1 MRKTLEERIEMRE
14 WITENLPLYKK
25 NFPKHAYERMA
36 PEFNRRFGTELNG
49 TQLYS
54 FYSKQMERVNNPSK
68 AYKHSPLSRVY
79 DPAGI
84 KAFYDWL
91 IAQEMA
97 SHESW
102 EAKWLELTGKKL
114 SYTSITQRLFQYGYR
129 WKTKGEC
136 KSWKGRERHEIGD
149 IIERN
154 NTGDSRVKNKGRV
167 HWIKVK
173 NFNDLTEEEKE
184 RHIRF
189 KRQLE
194 CSPCW
199 KRYDRYVLE
208 RNGIFLKKG
217 EYIVHLN
224 GDTLDDSL
232 ENLYVTD
239 NYWEY
244 CQLKNKGLCESPS
257 LVEACLETKRALRKT
272 KEIQE

>member
-1 MRKTLEERIEMRE
+1 MRKTLEQRIEMGE
-14 WITENLPLYKK
+14 WIKENLPLYKK
-25 NFPKHAYERMA
+25 DFPRRAYDMLA
-36 PEFNRRFGTELNG
+36 PKFNETFGTNLSA
-49 TQLYS
+49 TQIYR

-79 DPAGI
+79 NPVDI

-97 SHESW
+97 PHRQW
-102 EAKWLELTGKKL
+102 EGKWLELTGKKL
-114 SYTSITQRLFQYGYR
+114 SYKSITQRLFQYGYH
-129 WKTKGEC
+129 WKTEGEC

-154 NTGDSRVKNKGRV
+154 NSGDSKTKGRV

-173 NFNDLTEEEKE
+173 NFSDLTESERE
-184 RHIRF
+184 RHIRY

-208 RNGIFLKKG
+208 KNGIFLKEG
-217 EYIVHLN
+217 EYVVHLN
-224 GDTLDDSL
+224 GDTLDDSI

-244 CQLKNKGLCESPS
+244 CQLKNKGLCEVPT

-272 KEIQE
+272 KEELE